1 MWFEVLSQRKTLE
14 IVNRYIVLYTEHSQ
28 PLNKSVP
35 CYLIVYTCFTW
46 PPILNTGIKPITFCL
61 QGKYRNITNTAYCR
75 ISSNCVYICIA
86 HITIHLHMSYM
97 YERNAKAQ
105 IVCFGHSA
113 IHPYRPTFMRGNT
126 YWLCIYNCLVLLFIR
141 PHPYNSFLVLLGS
154 KVKMRQGNGCRD
166 VEEVN
171 C

>member
-1 MWFEVLSQRKTLE
+1 MLL
-14 IVNRYIVLYTEHSQ
+14 
-28 PLNKSVP
+28 
-35 CYLIVYTCFTW
+35 
-46 PPILNTGIKPITFCL
+46 
-61 QGKYRNITNTAYCR
+61 
-75 ISSNCVYICIA
+75 NCVHLFHMTSNTKHWDQTHNLLLTRQIPQHHKHCILQNIIKLCVCIA

-97 YERNAKAQ
+97 YERNVIYDWVQTNNLLLTRQALPLRYLTKAQ